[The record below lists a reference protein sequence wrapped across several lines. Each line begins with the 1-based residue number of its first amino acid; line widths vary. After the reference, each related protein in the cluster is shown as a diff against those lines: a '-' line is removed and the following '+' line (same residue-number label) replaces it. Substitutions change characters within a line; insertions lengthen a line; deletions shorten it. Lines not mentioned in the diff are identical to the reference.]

1 MFNDEVAKIST
12 DELCRLVNEE
22 RKKACDS
29 AHYFGI
35 LFSKGIRSVL
45 DFDRFENTYN
55 VFKGQVM
62 LLKDANII
70 DNDEFDEILYN
81 FKIRLG
87 NAFIEGIIEEE
98 FCCKSRKESA
108 DND

>member
-1 MFNDEVAKIST
+1 MFSDEVVKIET

-22 RKKACDS
+22 RKKAYDS
-29 AHYFGI
+29 AHYFGV
-35 LFSKGIRSVL
+35 LFSKGIRNVL

-62 LLKDANII
+62 LLKDADII
-70 DNDEFDEILYN
+70 DNDEMDEILYN
-81 FKIRLG
+81 FKVGLG
-87 NAFIEGIIEEE
+87 NNFIEGIIEEE
-98 FCCKSRKESA
+98 FPCKSRKESA